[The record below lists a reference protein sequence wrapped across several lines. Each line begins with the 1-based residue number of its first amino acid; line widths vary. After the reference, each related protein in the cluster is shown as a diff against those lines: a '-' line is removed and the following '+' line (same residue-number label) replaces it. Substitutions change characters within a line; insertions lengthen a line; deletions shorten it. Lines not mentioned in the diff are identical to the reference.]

1 MTPRHRLVRRG
12 ATDITPSFTS
22 GFATAATTTPP
33 YSEDDAKQY
42 FPGAT
47 EYPNP
52 HKLMANMLAGLEPG
66 QRAGLIHYVLPRC
79 PKDARF
85 VACVGVVSGFANRVR
100 LFSVFE
106 K

>member
-1 MTPRHRLVRRG
+1 MTDPFLITG
-12 ATDITPSFTS
+12 PATF
-22 GFATAATTTPP
+22 PP
-33 YSEDDAKQY
+33 D
-42 FPGAT
+42 
-47 EYPNP
+47 
-52 HKLMANMLAGLEPG
+52 LGLEPG